1 MRRWKIRRTATLSD
15 EELENYLTYLDDK
28 PNCEVK
34 NVIFIGYNNKNERIY
49 QIVFVKDEED

>member
-34 NVIFIGYNNKNERIY
+34 GVMFIGYNNKNERIY
-49 QIVFVKDEED
+49 QIVF